1 MYRLPSQSDQYFFNT
16 LDKALD
22 VYSNFENV
30 LLIGDFKAQIRE
42 SHLDTFLNQHELAN
56 INKELTYYKNS
67 EGPSCTDFILSNRP
81 NSFFKMNTFL
91 QDCQI
96 FISQFYL
103 FLKQH
108 FQNQNLKK

>member
-42 SHLDTFLNQHELAN
+42 SYLDTFLNQHELAN
-56 INKELTYYKNS
+56 INKELIYYKNLES
-67 EGPSCTDFILSNRP
+67 PSCTDFILSNRP

-96 FISQFYL
+96 FIS
-103 FLKQH
+103 
-108 FQNQNLKK
+108 